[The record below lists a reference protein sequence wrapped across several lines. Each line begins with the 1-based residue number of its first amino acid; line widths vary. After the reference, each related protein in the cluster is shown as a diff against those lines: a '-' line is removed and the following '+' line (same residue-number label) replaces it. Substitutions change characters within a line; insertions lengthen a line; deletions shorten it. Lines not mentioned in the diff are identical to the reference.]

1 MDEWRQLWLV
11 EIGLSVVAC
20 HAGCRAWTST
30 LSDDDRGKETV
41 IRDANF
47 HRRWCCELYR
57 RSLQHV
63 DSKLRRGT
71 WMDRRTGQL
80 LVVLSQKLERLL
92 HVVWRYERKRGKT
105 TNIWT
110 NFFVVL
116 VVHFQSDLVDFAGD
130 ALIQVEITARHG
142 GVWIR
147 FSESVHSSFLQV
159 HRDKSRIRQCY
170 TRRFSSTSTRL

>member
-1 MDEWRQLWLV
+1 MDEWCQLWLV

-41 IRDANF
+41 IRDANL

-80 LVVLSQKLERLL
+80 LVVTEPEARTPPPRRLA
-92 HVVWRYERKRGKT
+92 VRT
-105 TNIWT
+105 
-110 NFFVVL
+110 
-116 VVHFQSDLVDFAGD
+116 Q
-130 ALIQVEITARHG
+130 AREDNEHMN
-142 GVWIR
+142 
-147 FSESVHSSFLQV
+147 EFL
-159 HRDKSRIRQCY
+159 RC
-170 TRRFSSTSTRL
+170 FSSPFSVRSRWLCGWRSDTGGNNSPSRRRLDTLQWKRS